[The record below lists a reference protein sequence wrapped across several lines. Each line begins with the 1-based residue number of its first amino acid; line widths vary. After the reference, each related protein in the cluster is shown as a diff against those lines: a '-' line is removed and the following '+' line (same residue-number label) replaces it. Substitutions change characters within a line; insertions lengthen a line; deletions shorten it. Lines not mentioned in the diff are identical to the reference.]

1 MKAFVG
7 FGNNG
12 NMIKGLIKRRF
23 WWVISEEMTEDC
35 VFIWTQ
41 TKINKI
47 YERQEVAGANRSLYK
62 VRESSEEKEDDIH
75 MALSSSLDKRTK
87 KANDIMKNML
97 NESIEQMYEFH
108 HKIWNK

>member
-23 WWVISEEMTEDC
+23 WWTVSEEMTEDC
-35 VFIWTQ
+35 VFVWTQ
-41 TKINKI
+41 IKINKI
-47 YERQEVAGANRSLYK
+47 YERQEVAEVNRSIYK
-62 VRESSEEKEDDIH
+62 VRVTSEEKEDDIR

-87 KANDIMKNML
+87 KANTLMKSMM